1 MKMKFNS
8 DDELRLNKAIEI
20 PSMTVAVRAVFHDK
34 YYPQVFLA
42 ECLYEI

>member
-1 MKMKFNS
+1 MKFNL
-8 DDELRLNKAIEI
+8 DEELRLNKAREV
-20 PSMTVAVRAVFHDK
+20 PSMTIVLRAVFHDK